1 MEEVMNSSSQH
12 PILLVVL
19 ALLVLASGLFAAAGD
34 TLSVGNS
41 AGLPGMAGY
50 TIPVNLRNVTTLK
63 GLLFKIKDVP
73 DSLVVTNIVPTGR
86 ASGFRTE
93 WTTVAGTVR
102 VLMFPTNGTTPLI
115 TAGNGTIANL
125 TVSVKSEAVR
135 GAKATVTPDSVRA
148 SNSVQQ
154 AVTVYVKSGYFW
166 YGIKGDIKADGL
178 IDLFDVLRLI
188 DIVLGRTPAA
198 TEYER
203 WASDLNLDG
212 MIDVADITALIDL
225 AVAATPRMDDGGAIF
240 DYAGNAE
247 LTISSLPKNVT
258 GPVSVPVQLR
268 STAPVSGLQFAFKLD
283 SRRFLVSRPKLTEMS
298 RNMSVAIHADGD
310 QVQVMLYSLSGDPLP
325 LTDGMV
331 LQIPVTITE
340 PLNADEKLEIRSALA
355 GTVGG
360 GRLQTQIGA
369 GGDVVAAAPESFAL
383 MQNNPN
389 PFNMS
394 TKITYEVPA
403 LRQGAANIRL
413 LVYNAQGQEVRT
425 LVNERRNA
433 GRYTVNWDGRDDAGN
448 YVSSGVYFYKMT
460 ADNVVITKKLAV
472 TK

>member
-19 ALLVLASGLFAAAGD
+19 AFFILTTGLIAAAGD

-41 AGLPGMAGY
+41 AGLPGMTGY
-50 TIPVNLRNVTTLK
+50 TIPLNLRNVTTLK

-73 DSLVVTNIVPTGR
+73 DSLEVTNVVATGR

-93 WTTVAGTVR
+93 YTHVGGTVKI
-102 VLMFPTNGTTPLI
+102 LMFPTNGTTPLI

-125 TVSVKSEAVR
+125 TVSVNPAAVR
-135 GAKATVTPDSVRA
+135 GTKATVTPDSVKA
-148 SNSVQQ
+148 ANSTQQ

-166 YGIKGDIKADGL
+166 YGIKGDIKADGYVN
-178 IDLFDVLRLI
+178 LFDVLRLI
-188 DIVLGRTPAA
+188 DIVLGRTPLP
-198 TEYER
+198 TEYEK
-203 WASDLNLDG
+203 WASDLNNDG
-212 MIDVADITALIDL
+212 VIDVADITSLIDL
-225 AVAATPRMDDGGAIF
+225 AVAATPRVEEGGTPF
-240 DYAGNAE
+240 DYSGDAQ
-247 LTISSLPKNVT
+247 LTISALPKNVT
-258 GPVSVPVQLR
+258 GQVSIPVQLK

-283 SRRFLVSRPKLTEMS
+283 SRRFLVAQPKVTELS
-298 RNMSVAIHADGD
+298 RNMSVAIYPAGD
-310 QVQVMLYSLSGDPLP
+310 EVRVMLYSLTGDPLP
-325 LTDGMV
+325 SNEGTV
-331 LQIPVTITE
+331 LQIPVVIAE
-340 PLNADEKLEIRSALA
+340 PLNQTEEIKISGALA

-360 GRLQTQIGA
+360 GRLQTGFGSA
-369 GGDVVAAAPESFAL
+369 GESVAAAPESFAL

-394 TKITYEVPA
+394 TKITYEVPT
-403 LRQGAANIRL
+403 LRQGMANIRL
-413 LVYNAQGQEVRT
+413 VVYNAQGQEVRI
-425 LVNERRNA
+425 LVNEKRST
-433 GRYTVNWDGRDDAGN
+433 GRYTIDWDGRDDAGN